1 MRFSPNISALHCS
14 EGSMKMPET
23 VDETEIAT
31 DNIRSAYPS
40 ACSIHTF
47 QQRKHPIKQP
57 NQTHMAVQTKN
68 IAAHNRINKLHKLHK
83 QALLLTSPMAIAE
96 TKTPFNSETSVGTA
110 G

>member
-1 MRFSPNISALHCS
+1 
-14 EGSMKMPET
+14 MPET

-57 NQTHMAVQTKN
+57 HQIYMAVQTKN
-68 IAAHNRINKLHKLHK
+68 IAAHNRINKLHK